1 MCRCDSEIYQNV
13 NYYKSKHQFKYSTW
27 EEALALNIQIKKLEK
42 NIVNNTILLED
53 GQDYLMQ
60 SINNLRIIETRAN
73 GNFIMGLKMIDEVIN
88 KK

>member
-1 MCRCDSEIYQNV
+1 
-13 NYYKSKHQFKYSTW
+13 
-27 EEALALNIQIKKLEK
+27 LNIQIKKLEK

-73 GNFIMGLKMIDEVIN
+73 SNFIIGLKTIDEIIS
-88 KK
+88 KKK